1 MSYLLCVTNA
11 AFAAKRNSVL
21 ANLSVNSTSLDV
33 DMGDNKKCDICEL
46 GATNADA
53 EVAFRDFFEVSSS
66 EIDSEKRI
74 PQTRLL
80 PNTLVAEIFRNF
92 WEPTRLPHSVKIGG
106 GQTPLKRIFFG
117 VARARSHGC
126 CC

>member
-53 EVAFRDFFEVSSS
+53 EVGSGTFLRCQVLKY
-66 EIDSEKRI
+66 SEKRI
-74 PQTRLL
+74 PQN
-80 PNTLVAEIFRNF
+80 PDC
-92 WEPTRLPHSVKIGG
+92 S
-106 GQTPLKRIFFG
+106 QTP
-117 VARARSHGC
+117 
-126 CC
+126 

>member
-1 MSYLLCVTNA
+1 MSYLSCVTNA

-53 EVAFRDFFEVSSS
+53 EVGSGTFLRCQVLKYILRKEFPKPDCS
-66 EIDSEKRI
+66 
-74 PQTRLL
+74 
-80 PNTLVAEIFRNF
+80 
-92 WEPTRLPHSVKIGG
+92 
-106 GQTPLKRIFFG
+106 QTPWSLRSFG
-117 VARARSHGC
+117 ISGSRLDSHTR
-126 CC
+126 